1 MLLSSQ
7 DASMLH
13 GRREAPRHGGTWQ
26 AGRGG
31 GRRRL
36 PRLLQRCRR
45 DHHVVGAAG
54 TPSGVYG
61 LSVDNGIGTDI
72 IPFYVLRNP
81 ALPRQKILFLAPT
94 FTYMA
99 YANHARGNFSGAL
112 HARVKEW
119 NAYPHNPDV
128 VGAYGHSTYNR
139 HPDGSGVTLSSRLR
153 PIMTMRPQYL
163 LGRK

>member
-1 MLLSSQ
+1 MHRCSMAAERLQGTAAHGKPDEVAAFVAFLACSNAA
-7 DASMLH
+7 DA
-13 GRREAPRHGGTWQ
+13 TIT
-26 AGRGG
+26 
-31 GRRRL
+31 
-36 PRLLQRCRR
+36 
-45 DHHVVGAAG
+45 VVGAAG